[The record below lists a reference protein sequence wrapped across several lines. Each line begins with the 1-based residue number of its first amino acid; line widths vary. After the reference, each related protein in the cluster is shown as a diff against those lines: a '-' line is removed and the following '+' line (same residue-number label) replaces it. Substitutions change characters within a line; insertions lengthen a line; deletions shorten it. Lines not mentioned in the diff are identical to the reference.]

1 MFHIKLRTQWKKNVT
16 VGSNKELEIQ
26 DEKSHLSADGPI
38 TSSGSQC
45 ASSPNYSHKT
55 YNNMV

>member
-26 DEKSHLSADGPI
+26 DEKSHLSADGLI

-45 ASSPNYSHKT
+45 ASSQNYSHKT
-55 YNNMV
+55 